1 VADESR
7 QLLTSPHVQATL
19 LAETVQTA
27 EVGLLV
33 WDDDRHYVAA
43 NAAACALL
51 GCTLEE
57 LLESVV
63 GDRTVEGQE
72 VVDQVVRERGGRGRV
87 TFERFDGGQATVE
100 YLTFATRTA
109 GMPHMASVIW
119 PAEEDASS

>member
-1 VADESR
+1 MGGDST
-7 QLLTSPHVQATL
+7 QLLTAPHVQATL
-19 LAETVQTA
+19 LAEAVQTA
-27 EVGLLV
+27 EVGFLV
-33 WDDDRHYVAA
+33 WDDGRHYIAA

-57 LLESVV
+57 LLGSIV

-72 VVDQVVRERGGRGRV
+72 VVDDVVRGRGGRGRV
-87 TFERFDGGQATVE
+87 TFERFDGGRATVE

-119 PAEEDASS
+119 AADDG

>member
-1 VADESR
+1 MADESR